1 MTTICRRQLKSKQ
14 EREQWCQCVDL
25 LVRFAWPWFTLNF
38 RSLSHSVLS
47 DFVVVFLV
55 LLHIL
60 VYGFMADLLYKK
72 YFCKILNE
80 Y

>member
-1 MTTICRRQLKSKQ
+1 MATICRRQLKSEQ
-14 EREQWCQCVDL
+14 EREQCVDL

-60 VYGFMADLLYKK
+60 VFGFMADLLYKK
-72 YFCKILNE
+72 YFCKFFNE